1 MMQLQTFGPGFGEP
15 DASPFCLKA
24 MCFLH
29 MSDVEWQSVPN
40 SDSRKAPYQ
49 KLPVLVSGN
58 DTIADSDNI
67 RQYLEQVTGTDFD
80 AALNDQQRAQS
91 RAVIRMAEDHLYFC
105 LVYDRW
111 MTDESWMQL
120 KKHFFSGMPL
130 PLRWLIPDMVR
141 RNVICNLKG
150 QGMGR
155 LEYSRMLERA
165 NKDIAAIKD
174 MLTDRSFLFGDTPT
188 AADVSVVAVLTSI
201 AANPINTGLQQ
212 LVATDSQ
219 LTEYIA
225 RGKRAFFPG
234 TL

>member
-29 MSDVEWQSVPN
+29 MSDVDWQTVPN

-49 KLPVLVSGN
+49 KLPVLVSGG

-67 RQYLEQVTGTDFD
+67 RQYLEKSTGTDFD
-80 AALNDQQRAQS
+80 ANLNDQQRAQS
-91 RAVIRMAEDHLYFC
+91 RAMIRMVEDHLYFC

-120 KKHFFSGMPL
+120 KNHFFSDMPL
-130 PLRWLIPDMVR
+130 PLRLLIPDMVR
-141 RNVICNLKG
+141 RNVVRNLKA

-165 NKDIAAIKD
+165 SKDITAIKNILD
-174 MLTDRSFLFGDTPT
+174 EKDFLFGNSPG

-201 AANPINTGLQQ
+201 AANPIKTGLQQ

-219 LTEYIA
+219 LSEYIA
-225 RGKRAFFPG
+225 RGKRAFFPD
-234 TL
+234 TH